1 MNTLSS
7 KLTGWRLFWA
17 IGAAILLMSA
27 LLLAA
32 DSDLVEAVRTV
43 IRATARTSFV
53 LFLAAFVAS
62 SLATLVP
69 NAFTRGLVRERRYLG
84 LSFAFSH
91 LVHMAAIVGY
101 GLLNPQFWPGR
112 SALTNTPGTIGYVFI
127 ALLAVTSF
135 HAVSRHMSAAAWKR
149 LHTVGIWVIAAI
161 FGLSFFKRIPT
172 MGVVYAIPFSILCAA
187 VAVRLVGKWAQANK
201 RKHAQIRSQP
211 RTIPVQP
218 VLESQP

>member
-1 MNTLSS
+1 
-7 KLTGWRLFWA
+7 
-17 IGAAILLMSA
+17 
-27 LLLAA
+27 
-32 DSDLVEAVRTV
+32 
-43 IRATARTSFV
+43 
-53 LFLAAFVAS
+53 
-62 SLATLVP
+62 
-69 NAFTRGLVRERRYLG
+69 
-84 LSFAFSH
+84 
-91 LVHMAAIVGY
+91 
-101 GLLNPQFWPGR
+101 
-112 SALTNTPGTIGYVFI
+112 
-127 ALLAVTSF
+127 LLAVTSF